1 MQTNAANDQ
10 LGSTGTATARAE
22 MIDASAVVAAWPN
35 RYNAWF
41 ALHLLDG
48 PSVLQAASTRL
59 PSRHAIGSQP
69 SAEVPSRR
77 KDRRRLVHAFTK
89 ASPKEVHRVASY
101 ATRRSCAYV
110 QQCCTQQ

>member
-1 MQTNAANDQ
+1 MPWLAL
-10 LGSTGTATARAE
+10 LG
-22 MIDASAVVAAWPN
+22 M
-35 RYNAWF
+35 
-41 ALHLLDG
+41 
-48 PSVLQAASTRL
+48 PSVLQAASTR
-59 PSRHAIGSQP
+59 SSCQHAIGSQP

-110 QQCCTQQ
+110 QYIARSSSPFAQYIRKQFAARARDLQQKWH